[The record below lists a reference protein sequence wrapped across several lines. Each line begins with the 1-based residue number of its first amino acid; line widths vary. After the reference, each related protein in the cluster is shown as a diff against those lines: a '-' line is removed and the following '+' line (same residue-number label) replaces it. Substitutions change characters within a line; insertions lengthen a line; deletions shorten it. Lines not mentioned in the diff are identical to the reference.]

1 MSAQEEFSMDFGVA
15 FLERRFLWVIKPS
28 SVPCAGHL
36 SKWVVFL
43 KQIYPELIF
52 EGIYSRADTA
62 HKCH

>member
-28 SVPCAGHL
+28 SVPCAVYL

-43 KQIYPELIF
+43 QQIYPELIF
-52 EGIYSRADTA
+52 
-62 HKCH
+62 